1 MDENPEE
8 HTELDNSVDLENC
21 PRCGEQI
28 ETIIW
33 GITNC
38 PRCGLHFECC

>member
-1 MDENPEE
+1 MSENREE
-8 HTELDNSVDLENC
+8 LSEVDSSGDLDQC

-28 ETIIW
+28 ETILW
-33 GITNC
+33 GTTNC